1 MADDSESHI
10 QYLQTPRM
18 VNMPDL
24 NVLQRATLES
34 EVATLKAKLVE
45 ANSQN
50 RRVKKNRHFNKKLK
64 RILRKK
70 RVQENRYTKP
80 FNQYSKEAT
89 STIVDDSNY
98 SPFMLGIMGKRN
110 ELIVKKNEEL
120 MNQISL
126 KYGYI
131 KDWIES
137 SAKQG
142 KCILPII
149 FDKADLYTNCPGLG
163 TPIEVLKRWL
173 KQITENTHYLF
184 GIKYS
189 ILFIDNRKCR
199 YMKPYFLVNFM
210 WS

>member
-1 MADDSESHI
+1 
-10 QYLQTPRM
+10 
-18 VNMPDL
+18 
-24 NVLQRATLES
+24 
-34 EVATLKAKLVE
+34 
-45 ANSQN
+45 
-50 RRVKKNRHFNKKLK
+50 
-64 RILRKK
+64 
-70 RVQENRYTKP
+70 
-80 FNQYSKEAT
+80 
-89 STIVDDSNY
+89 
-98 SPFMLGIMGKRN
+98 MLGIMGKKN

-126 KYGYI
+126 KYSYI

-137 SAKQG
+137 SANQG